1 MDGKKLL
8 DLLKISSEN
17 ENLEFKEAKEQIS
30 ILGDGGRKRK
40 SLLGYVVAIG
50 NEGGGYL
57 ILGVKDKIN
66 PKTGSRDIV
75 GTRTLKNIEDTKSQI
90 FRKINLRIQ
99 IEEFFIRNDRVVAV
113 TIPNHLIG
121 QPLRFHG
128 QYLMRVGDELQDM
141 DSSTLRNILNEK
153 LEDFSE
159 EFCNGAT
166 LNDLDLKAVNNLKNK
181 WVEKTKNNSYL
192 TFSNESLLEKLSL
205 FKNKRITNTAILL
218 LGNGK
223 AISRYFPNSE
233 FIFEWRSDIN
243 EIDFDFRKT
252 WRNAF
257 LNIYNEIWDA
267 VNSRNTRVPFRQ
279 GFFEKDIWTF
289 DEYSIREAVLNAFAH
304 REYKNRTEPVFLK
317 LSPEKFSIKSPGGF
331 LPGVTPENILFVEG
345 KWRNRFLMETLER
358 IGLVERAGV
367 GVDRIFKNNIMD
379 GKGIPDFSDSDTDYV
394 VLNIPSKVQ
403 DINFVKYLQ
412 KISAEKQITFNE
424 IEDIIFVE
432 NIRTE
437 GKSNNKEKIN
447 KFIKLNLIEKI
458 GSGRGVRYILSK
470 DYYGFIDK
478 KEEYTRRKW
487 IDKNI
492 QKELLLQY
500 FKDHKHGRMSDFLR
514 LFEGKLTRRQIQG
527 LLKILKVEGF
537 IYFDGKPRSVNAFW
551 KYRGN

>member
-1 MDGKKLL
+1 MDEKKLL

-17 ENLEFKEAKEQIS
+17 ENLEFKEAKEQFS
-30 ILGDGGRKRK
+30 ILGDGGRQRK

-57 ILGVKDKIN
+57 ILGVKNKIN
-66 PKTGSRDIV
+66 PRTGSRDIV
-75 GTRTLKNIEDTKSQI
+75 GTRALKNIEDTKSQI

-99 IEEFFIRNDRVVAV
+99 IEEFFIRNNRVVAV

-121 QPLRFHG
+121 QPLKFHG
-128 QYLMRVGDELQDM
+128 QYLMRVGGELQDM
-141 DSSTLRNILNEK
+141 DSSTLRNMLNEK

-159 EFCNGAT
+159 EFCKGAT

-205 FKNKRITNTAILL
+205 FKNKRITNAAILL
-218 LGNGK
+218 LGNEE

-233 FIFEWRSDIN
+233 FIFEWKSDIN
-243 EIDFDFRKT
+243 KIDFDFRKT

-279 GFFEKDIWTF
+279 GFFEKDIWSF

-331 LPGVTPENILFVEG
+331 LPGVTQENILFVEG

-358 IGLVERAGV
+358 IGLVERAGI
-367 GVDRIFKNNIMD
+367 GLDRIFKNNIMD
-379 GKGIPDFSDSDTDYV
+379 GKGIPDFSDSDPDYV

-412 KISAEKQITFNE
+412 KISAEKQITFDE
-424 IEDIIFVE
+424 IEDIIFME

-514 LFEGKLTRRQIQG
+514 LFEGRLTRRQIQG

-537 IYFDGKPRSVNAFW
+537 IYFDGKPRSVDAFW

>member
-424 IEDIIFVE
+424 IEDIIFME

>member
-1 MDGKKLL
+1 MDEKKLL

-17 ENLEFKEAKEQIS
+17 ENLEFKEAKKQIS
-30 ILGDGGRKRK
+30 ILGDGGRQRK

-75 GTRTLKNIEDTKSQI
+75 GTRTLKDIEDTKSQI

-99 IEEFFIRNDRVVAV
+99 IEQFFIRDDRVVAV

-121 QPLRFHG
+121 QPLKFHG

-159 EFCNGAT
+159 EFCNDAT
-166 LNDLDLKAVNNLKNK
+166 LSDLDLKAVNNLKNK

-205 FKNKRITNTAILL
+205 FKNKRITNAAILL
-218 LGNGK
+218 LGNEK
-223 AISRYFPNSE
+223 AMSRYFPSSE
-233 FIFEWRSDIN
+233 FIFEWRSDIDK
-243 EIDFDFRKT
+243 IDFDFRKT

-279 GFFEKDIWTF
+279 GFFEKDIWSF

-345 KWRNRFLMETLER
+345 KWRNRFLMEILER

-367 GVDRIFKNNIMD
+367 GLDRIFKNNIMD
-379 GKGIPDFSDSDTDYV
+379 GKGIPDFSDSDPDYV

-412 KISAEKQITFNE
+412 KISEEKQITFDE
-424 IEDIIFVE
+424 IEDIIFME
-432 NIRTE
+432 NVRTE

-514 LFEGKLTRRQIQG
+514 LFEDRLTRRQIQG
-527 LLKILKVEGF
+527 LLKVLKIEGF
-537 IYFDGKPRSVNAFW
+537 IYFDGKPRSVDAFW
-551 KYRGN
+551 KYKWN

>member
-345 KWRNRFLMETLER
+345 KWRSRFLMETLER

-424 IEDIIFVE
+424 IEDIIFME

>member
-257 LNIYNEIWDA
+257 LNIYNEIWEA

-279 GFFEKDIWTF
+279 GFFEKDIWSF

-317 LSPEKFSIKSPGGF
+317 LSPERFSIKSPGGF

-358 IGLVERAGV
+358 IGLV
-367 GVDRIFKNNIMD
+367 
-379 GKGIPDFSDSDTDYV
+379 S
-394 VLNIPSKVQ
+394 Q
-403 DINFVKYLQ
+403 DQ
-412 KISAEKQITFNE
+412 
-424 IEDIIFVE
+424 
-432 NIRTE
+432 
-437 GKSNNKEKIN
+437 
-447 KFIKLNLIEKI
+447 
-458 GSGRGVRYILSK
+458 
-470 DYYGFIDK
+470 
-478 KEEYTRRKW
+478 
-487 IDKNI
+487 
-492 QKELLLQY
+492 
-500 FKDHKHGRMSDFLR
+500 
-514 LFEGKLTRRQIQG
+514 
-527 LLKILKVEGF
+527 
-537 IYFDGKPRSVNAFW
+537 
-551 KYRGN
+551 

>member
-121 QPLRFHG
+121 RPLRFHG

-317 LSPEKFSIKSPGGF
+317 LSPERFSIKSPGGF

-367 GVDRIFKNNIMD
+367 GLDRVFKNNIMD
-379 GKGIPDFSDSDTDYV
+379 GKGIPDFSDSDPDYV

-403 DINFVKYLQ
+403 DINFVEYLQ
-412 KISAEKQITFNE
+412 KISAEKQITFDE
-424 IEDIIFVE
+424 IEDIIFME

-437 GKSNNKEKIN
+437 GKSNNKEKIS
-447 KFIKLNLIEKI
+447 KFIKLNLIEKV
-458 GSGRGVRYILSK
+458 GLGRGVRYILSK
-470 DYYGFIDK
+470 EYYGFINK

-500 FKDHKHGRMSDFLR
+500 FKDHKKGKISDFVKLFDNKLNR
-514 LFEGKLTRRQIQG
+514 LQIQKLLSELRSSG
-527 LLKILKVEGF
+527 LVF
-537 IYFDGKPRSVNAFW
+537 FDGKPRSQSSYW
-551 KYRGN
+551 KLKT